1 MRKNVLKVALLALFA
16 VVGLASCGG
25 SSSSS
30 NASENADF
38 EALRPTMLAGVYYYR
53 GYGGVDAVENHIKSG
68 GVDRIEGYKQLFT
81 NPYEEESIANATNML
96 KNDWDVSNSQ
106 ELKTLLEKLKSQ
118 EGEHKAWDWG
128 RAVHIAW
135 AGVRTGYLTQAEA
148 EAYQKELL
156 PLAQAKYAD
165 WTAYFNDFLA
175 GRNAWDP
182 NDEYGGKAELEG
194 VVKDINES
202 ANSIYKTIPLK

>member
-118 EGEHKAWDWG
+118 EAEHKAWDWG
-128 RAVHIAW
+128 RAVNIAC

-148 EAYQKELL
+148 EA
-156 PLAQAKYAD
+156 
-165 WTAYFNDFLA
+165 
-175 GRNAWDP
+175 
-182 NDEYGGKAELEG
+182 
-194 VVKDINES
+194 
-202 ANSIYKTIPLK
+202 